1 MTRPS
6 EDFDD
11 PIRTIGADAT
21 ATFDEGAS
29 NPTEHASSEAL
40 ASATDNKGEGDP
52 VSAPDDAVEPI
63 LPDGDAG
70 SDLDESDLDEDDDE
84 DDLEPRDL
92 AGS

>member
-1 MTRPS
+1 MTQPS

-21 ATFDEGAS
+21 ATFDGGPS

-40 ASATDNKGEGDP
+40 RSATDNAGEGEP
-52 VSAPDDAVEPI
+52 VSALDTEVEPI
-63 LPDGDAG
+63 LSEDDG
-70 SDLDESDLDEDDDE
+70 SDEDSDEMDEEDE
-84 DDLEPRDL
+84 LEPRDL